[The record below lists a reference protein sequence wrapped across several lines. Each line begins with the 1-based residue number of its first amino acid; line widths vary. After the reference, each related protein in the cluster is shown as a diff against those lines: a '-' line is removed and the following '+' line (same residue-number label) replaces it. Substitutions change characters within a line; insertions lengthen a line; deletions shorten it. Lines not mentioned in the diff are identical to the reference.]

1 MIGGASNYLFYP
13 KNSRAIPM
21 TKQNYRVAVVSADA
35 REIENIRSMLSEDRF
50 ASTVYRQL
58 EDLMDGLNRADR
70 LAAII
75 DIDTVRLT
83 NRNVR
88 NLAGRFPEVS
98 IFCISTARLHPHL
111 QDAMTRHIRACLVK
125 PVDPDEL
132 GFWLKSMHDT
142 RASTETL

>member
-1 MIGGASNYLFYP
+1 
-13 KNSRAIPM
+13 M
-21 TKQNYRVAVVSADA
+21 TNQDYRVAVVSADA
-35 REIENIRSMLSEDRF
+35 REIENLHLMLSEDRRMS
-50 ASTVYRQL
+50 AVYRRL
-58 EDLMDGLNRADR
+58 EELMDGLGRDDR

-132 GFWLKSMHDT
+132 RFWLRSMHDT
-142 RASTETL
+142 RASPDAL